1 MKSFEEIVPELDQ
14 KLEEF
19 HSYASQEKKLRK
31 KAKPYSIGAIVCFI
45 ALCAVGWIPII
56 GWIIALVLFALV
68 FILGF
73 KAAKYGSKSDKLK
86 KEYKTSFLNW
96 YFKLILGEETHYSVE
111 TKLTVQQIKQLQL
124 FPKFNTLRA
133 EDYVKSKWD
142 GLDFEM
148 TELNLT
154 QENDEDYTLKFSGI
168 FMIVSFQKEMSG
180 KTYVLP
186 KQSRKLLFNRFP
198 KEHQDTLEDAHFH
211 EYYDVY
217 GAQREFT
224 RYLLTPG
231 MMERILDLSKE
242 HKAKLYFLFNK
253 NKLFMAIDWRK
264 DLFEPDEDLSDPM
277 NNFKILHDQLSTVK
291 SFVDTLRDQRQ
302 IWEG

>member
-1 MKSFEEIVPELDQ
+1 MKSFEEITPELDVKLNDFHAYAQEEKRLQ
-14 KLEEF
+14 KK
-19 HSYASQEKKLRK
+19 S
-31 KAKPYSIGAIVCFI
+31 KPYRIGTFI
-45 ALCAVGWIPII
+45 AFFGMFAVGWIPVL
-56 GWIIALVLFALV
+56 GWAIAIVLFALV

-73 KAAKYGSKSDKLK
+73 KAAAYSEKSKKLK
-86 KEYKTSFLNW
+86 NQYKTSFLNW
-96 YFKLILGEETHYSVE
+96 YFKLILGEDTVYNVE
-111 TKLTVQQIKQLQL
+111 TKITAQQVKQLQL
-124 FPKFNTLRA
+124 FPKFNTLKA

-148 TELNLT
+148 TELHLS

-168 FMIVSFQKEMSG
+168 FMIVTFQKDMSG

-198 KEHQDTLEDAHFH
+198 KEHQDTLENAHFH
-211 EYYDVY
+211 EYFDVY

-231 MMERILDLSKE
+231 MMERILKLSEE
-242 HKAKLYFLFNK
+242 HRAKLYFLFNK

-264 DLFEPDEDLSDPM
+264 DLFEPDEDLSNPM
-277 NNFKILHDQLSTVK
+277 NNFKILHEQLATVK